1 MAKNSIR
8 DQQDEAKTAEADKTP
23 RPFACW
29 GCGELGHSLRTCS
42 KRTMQE
48 KKQFWEAHNSREATK
63 DVRPI
68 SEKQVRTCILVEFKH
83 HRLNALVDTGSDITI
98 AGNNFAIKYD
108 WKVYPHAM
116 KTMKIANGECM
127 IIYGVARVTLKVG
140 DRSVESEILI
150 SPDLNGLIIGIDW
163 LEKQGEFIWDFR
175 NQRIK
180 LEDGGWMELQKEDE
194 DNHVRRLY
202 VSEDTLLL
210 PSQQTEIPA
219 CVSHR
224 TRNDKAVSA

>member
-1 MAKNSIR
+1 
-8 DQQDEAKTAEADKTP
+8 
-23 RPFACW
+23 
-29 GCGELGHSLRTCS
+29 
-42 KRTMQE
+42 
-48 KKQFWEAHNSREATK
+48 
-63 DVRPI
+63 
-68 SEKQVRTCILVEFKH
+68 
-83 HRLNALVDTGSDITI
+83 
-98 AGNNFAIKYD
+98 
-108 WKVYPHAM
+108 
-116 KTMKIANGECM
+116 M

-219 CVSHR
+219 RVSHR